1 MKKYKKIVIVGFP
14 NVGKSTLFNRLL
26 KTKKSLVHDL
36 PGMTRDRISS
46 VCDLD
51 GKKFLL
57 FDTGGMFDSGEDPFS
72 TMVMEKAWEASNEA
86 DILLFLLDGKR
97 DLLPA
102 EEDLYLSLKKL
113 DRPLFVIVNK
123 IDSEYEQDMA
133 ADYFRLGEEKVFF
146 ISAEHKKNIDQLKNA
161 ITEMLPDHSESISED
176 NALKIALVGRINVG
190 KSSLVNRLCGEDK
203 LIVSEIPGTTRDST
217 DTIVQRN
224 KELYCLV
231 DTAGIRKLGRARDKR
246 EKAGIIKA
254 KKDIMQADVV
264 CLILDAQEFPTRQDT
279 AIAHIAEDSGKPL
292 MIFLNKWDLINKDT
306 KTTNEFTQKVYT
318 KMDFVSYAPVM
329 FVSALSGQR
338 IVRILETADKVYQSG
353 QKKIT
358 TSKLNEFLKR
368 IQKTHPPVSR
378 KKGRIKIKY
387 MTQTGVLPPTFTL
400 FTHSL
405 VSLAPAYEKY
415 FKSNLRE
422 TFDYQGT
429 PIRIRL
435 RSN

>member
-1 MKKYKKIVIVGFP
+1 MKNYKKIVIIGFP

-46 VCDLD
+46 ICDLD

-57 FDTGGMFDSGEDPFS
+57 FDTGGMFDSAEDPFS

-113 DRPLFVIVNK
+113 DKPIFVIVNK

-161 ITEMLPDHSESISED
+161 ITEMLPDHSENGSEA
-176 NALKIALVGRINVG
+176 NALKIA
-190 KSSLVNRLCGEDK
+190 
-203 LIVSEIPGTTRDST
+203 
-217 DTIVQRN
+217 
-224 KELYCLV
+224 
-231 DTAGIRKLGRARDKR
+231 TAGIRKLSKARDKM

-292 MIFLNKWDLINKDT
+292 MIFLNKWDLINKET
-306 KTTNEFTQKVYT
+306 KTTNEFIQKVYD
-318 KMDFVSYAPVM
+318 KMDFISYAPVM

-338 IVRILETADKVYQSG
+338 IVRILETANKVYQSG

-400 FTHSL
+400 FTHSQ

-435 RSN
+435 RNN